1 MQSTNKMAVAPMKTL
16 IWKMGLPMIVSM
28 VLQALYNVV
37 DSVFVTNMGPEG
49 AIANQ
54 ALTIAFPVQILIIAL
69 GVGTGVGLN
78 ALLSR
83 TLGEQNQEKV
93 DRTAGNGIFLML
105 CIYLLFL
112 LFGIFG
118 SEWFI
123 GLFDGGNE
131 QVHSM
136 GTAYLQICCILS
148 LGGIGFTVYE
158 RFLQST
164 GKTMFSTISQ
174 ITGAL
179 TNIILDWAFIYP
191 LKMGAAGA
199 AWATVIGQFVSMG
212 LAMFFH
218 YTKNREIHG
227 NLKYIRPSW
236 KLIKAI
242 YRIGISAAL
251 MQGLLTVMMAGMNAI
266 LGSAKAD
273 PVILVGSF
281 GIYYKIQQIAL
292 FSAFGLSNTIIS
304 VLSFNYGMRDRKRI
318 DQAIRY
324 GIADTL
330 LVMAVLTV
338 LFEILAG
345 PLSHLFGLTGN
356 ATIEI
361 IETCER
367 ALRIASIGYVFM
379 GFSVAVQG
387 VLQSIRYAFRP
398 FLIAMLRLV
407 IFVFPTAYI
416 FTRFDS
422 VTDIVWWTFPIAE
435 MLTAVV
441 TFFILRKSY
450 RQKIK
455 PIQILPCPGK

>member
-1 MQSTNKMAVAPMKTL
+1 
-16 IWKMGLPMIVSM
+16 
-28 VLQALYNVV
+28 
-37 DSVFVTNMGPEG
+37 
-49 AIANQ
+49 
-54 ALTIAFPVQILIIAL
+54 
-69 GVGTGVGLN
+69 
-78 ALLSR
+78 
-83 TLGEQNQEKV
+83 
-93 DRTAGNGIFLML
+93 
-105 CIYLLFL
+105 
-112 LFGIFG
+112 
-118 SEWFI
+118 
-123 GLFDGGNE
+123 
-131 QVHSM
+131 M

-174 ITGAL
+174 IAGAL
-179 TNIILDWAFIYP
+179 TNIILDWVFIYP

-212 LAMFFH
+212 MAMFFH
-218 YTKNREIHG
+218 YAKNREIQG

-236 KLIKAI
+236 NLIKAI

-324 GIADTL
+324 GIMDTL

-345 PLSHLFGLTGN
+345 PLSHLFGLTGD

-422 VTDIVWWTFPIAE
+422 VTSIVWWTFPIAE
-435 MLTAVV
+435 MLTAIAAV
-441 TFFILRKSY
+441 FILKKSY
-450 RQKIK
+450 QQKI
-455 PIQILPCPGK
+455 G